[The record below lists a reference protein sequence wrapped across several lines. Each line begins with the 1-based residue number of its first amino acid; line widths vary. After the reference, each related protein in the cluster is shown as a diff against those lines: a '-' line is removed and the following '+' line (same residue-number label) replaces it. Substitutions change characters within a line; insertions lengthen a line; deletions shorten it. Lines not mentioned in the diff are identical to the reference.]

1 MGSIY
6 SFNLLYIVSIL
17 LLLHSYYKPFM
28 ADTAKQILERLSHL
42 PSPINVNDH
51 VNTEIPFESTK
62 TRITE
67 KLKLNNFSMNMIKHV
82 NGFSKNNYTCSYY
95 QEEGLLIFHVNTC
108 LTALSYIII
117 PC

>member
-1 MGSIY
+1 
-6 SFNLLYIVSIL
+6 
-17 LLLHSYYKPFM
+17 M

-42 PSPINVNDH
+42 PFPINVNDH

-82 NGFSKNNYTCSYY
+82 NGFSKNNYT
-95 QEEGLLIFHVNTC
+95 
-108 LTALSYIII
+108 
-117 PC
+117 